1 RKNDIFKVIDAIQKE
16 TLQTVPGVRRFQI
29 KEMGSD
35 VMATSAAPIHVNIY
49 GQDLAVLDKLG
60 DQVLKVGE
68 KMPELFQPSRTWA
81 MGVPD
86 YRI

>member
-1 RKNDIFKVIDAIQKE
+1 
-16 TLQTVPGVRRFQI
+16 
-29 KEMGSD
+29 
-35 VMATSAAPIHVNIY
+35 PIHVNIY

-86 YRI
+86 YRIDVNLQRAQEVGLSPDQIAQQAYYAMRGGLTN